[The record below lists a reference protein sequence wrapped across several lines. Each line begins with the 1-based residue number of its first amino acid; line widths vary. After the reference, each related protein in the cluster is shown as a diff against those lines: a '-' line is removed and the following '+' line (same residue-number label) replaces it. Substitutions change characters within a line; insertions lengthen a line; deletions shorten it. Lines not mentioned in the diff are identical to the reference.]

1 MSLESQVGNGIP
13 DETVKVAKACCGK
26 KNQLV
31 TLRDRFGPLFRNS
44 DFTDI
49 YSWKGSL
56 GIAPELLASVTVLQH
71 VEKLSDSQ
79 AATMVQTRI
88 DWKYLLGVELD
99 YAGFDSSVLSE
110 FRDRLLANEASER
123 LFELP
128 LQHMKELGLVKER
141 GRQ

>member
-1 MSLESQVGNGIP
+1 MSLESQVENGIP

-71 VEKLSDSQ
+71 VVKTKQQRSKENKNG
-79 AATMVQTRI
+79 I
-88 DWKYLLGVELD
+88 DKKPTNGK
-99 YAGFDSSVLSE
+99 
-110 FRDRLLANEASER
+110 R
-123 LFELP
+123 
-128 LQHMKELGLVKER
+128 K
-141 GRQ
+141 